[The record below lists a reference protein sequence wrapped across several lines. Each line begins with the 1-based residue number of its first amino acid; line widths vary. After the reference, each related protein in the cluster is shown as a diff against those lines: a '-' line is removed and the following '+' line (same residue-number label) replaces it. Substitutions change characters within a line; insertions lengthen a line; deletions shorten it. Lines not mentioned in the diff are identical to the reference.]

1 MRKCFLPPRPV
12 LLRAMSE
19 REVPS
24 MTLDDYPLPE
34 LGCLTIFARNVRCG
48 DVRAV
53 WHVSR
58 VVSDDMH

>member
-1 MRKCFLPPRPV
+1 
-12 LLRAMSE
+12 MSE

-24 MTLDDYPLPE
+24 MNLDDYYTLPE
-34 LGCLTIFARNVRCG
+34 LGCHTTFARNVRHV

-58 VVSDDMH
+58 VVSDMH

>member
-1 MRKCFLPPRPV
+1 
-12 LLRAMSE
+12 MSE

-24 MTLDDYPLPE
+24 MNLDDYTLPE
-34 LGCLTIFARNVRCG
+34 LRCYTNFARNVRCG

-58 VVSDDMH
+58 IVSDTH

>member
-1 MRKCFLPPRPV
+1 
-12 LLRAMSE
+12 MSE

-24 MTLDDYPLPE
+24 MTLDDYTLPE
-34 LGCLTIFARNVRCG
+34 LGCNTIFARNVRCE

-58 VVSDDMH
+58 VVSDMH